1 MSRKIFKKRA
11 FPEPDFKYNSR
22 LVNLLIIRFL
32 RRGKKFL
39 AQKIVNDA
47 FDIIEKRTKKNPLLI
62 FEKAIR
68 NVQPITEVKSKR
80 KRGSVY
86 QVPVPVS
93 AYRAINLSLKWIVQ
107 ATNKRAG
114 KSVSVRLA
122 NELIDASNNTGAA
135 VRKRDETHKM
145 ADANKAFSHIRS

>member
-1 MSRKIFKKRA
+1 MSRRTFKKRL
-11 FPEPDFKYNSR
+11 FLEPDFQYNSP

-39 AQKIVNDA
+39 AQRIVNDA
-47 FDIIEKRTKKNPLLI
+47 FQIIEKKTKKPALLI

-68 NVQPITEVKSKR
+68 NVQPVTEVKSKR

-86 QVPVPVS
+86 QVPVTVS
-93 AYRAINLSLKWIVQ
+93 SYRAINLSLKWIVQ
-107 ATNKRAG
+107 ATNKRSG
-114 KSVSVRLA
+114 KNISIKLA
-122 NELIDASNNTGAA
+122 NELIDAANKTGAA
-135 VRKRDETHKM
+135 MKKRDETHKM